1 MSNKTLIAY
10 YSRSGENYMNGSV
23 TWLPVGNTKLA
34 AEILKEILGADIFQ
48 IRPVREYSENYY
60 KCIDEAKQD
69 LYRNRRPE
77 IVKGPKRPED
87 YSTIYLG
94 YPNYWGT
101 IPMPVATFLETYD
114 LAGKVIK
121 PFCTHE
127 GSGMGRSEADI
138 RKLCPDSIVMP
149 GLALRGGSAPREIS
163 AIQDWVEEAISE
175 FAGQKAAAI

>member
-1 MSNKTLIAY
+1 MSKKTLIAY
-10 YSRSGENYMNGSV
+10 YSRSGENYMDGSV
-23 TWLPVGNTKLA
+23 TWLSVGNTRLA
-34 AEILKEILGADIFQ
+34 AETLKGIVKADIFQ
-48 IRPVREYSENYY
+48 IRPVREYSESYY

-77 IVKGPKRPED
+77 LAAGLKQMED
-87 YSTIYLG
+87 YGIIYLG

-114 LAGKVIK
+114 FAGKVIK

-138 RKLCPDSIVMP
+138 RRLCPEAVVMP
-149 GLALRGGSAPREIS
+149 GLALRGNSAPREIS
-163 AIQDWVEEAISE
+163 AIQDWVEEDVSG